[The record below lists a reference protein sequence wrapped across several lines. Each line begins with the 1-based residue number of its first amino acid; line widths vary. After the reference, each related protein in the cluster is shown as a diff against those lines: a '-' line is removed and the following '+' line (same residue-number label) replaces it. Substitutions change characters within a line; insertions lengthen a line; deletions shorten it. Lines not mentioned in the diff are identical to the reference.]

1 MDKLQILKAAVALAK
16 TRGYR
21 GVFKRHVA
29 AVLGCGMGTINYHF
43 GTMDALRAEIVRE
56 AIRLGDRQIVL
67 QAVALRDPIIW
78 RKNLAPSLREKLDA
92 MTGLSVSA

>member
-1 MDKLQILKAAVALAK
+1 MDKQTILKAAVILAK

-21 GVFKRHVA
+21 GVLKRHLSV
-29 AVLGCGMGTINYHF
+29 VLGCGMGTVNYHF

-56 AIRLGDRQIVL
+56 AIRLDDRQIVL
-67 QAVALRDPIIW
+67 QAVALRDSIIW

-92 MTGLSVSA
+92 MGLSAAT